1 MGEAF
6 LVGGSSAMSS
16 SGAVKSRQEIV
27 VGSQKVTLNDTEFQY
42 DSTVHLSKA
51 YYADFTIQSVNIDK
65 SIIIANTAFIMSDSN
80 THLPCARF
88 INSNTIRIY
97 ETYYQY
103 SSPSNQSHNICSM
116 YVQIVEFY

>member
-27 VGSQKVTLNDTEFQY
+27 VGSQKVTLSDTEFQY
-42 DSTVHLSKA
+42 DSTISSGKA

-65 SIIIANTAFIMSDSN
+65 SIIIANTAFIMEDAH
-80 THLPCARF
+80 TYLPCARF

-97 ETYYQY
+97 ENFYRY
-103 SSPSNQSHNICSM
+103 SGSSNQSHNICSM